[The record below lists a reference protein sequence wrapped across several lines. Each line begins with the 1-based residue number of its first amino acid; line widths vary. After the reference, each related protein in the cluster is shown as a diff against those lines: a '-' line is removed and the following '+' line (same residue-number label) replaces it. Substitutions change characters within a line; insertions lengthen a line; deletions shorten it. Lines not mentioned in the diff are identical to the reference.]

1 MGYQIE
7 AFLEDGKPALR
18 IYDAM
23 SHKLYLSWNYIE
35 QHESGNQHSP
45 NELKRLFR
53 ELILL
58 TCKQDIHN
66 VRIFNAEKIKQCKEY

>member
-1 MGYQIE
+1 MGYQID

-18 IYDAM
+18 IYDAE
-23 SHKLYLSWNYIE
+23 KRQLYLSWNYNE
-35 QHESGNQHSP
+35 TADNEPSHSP

-58 TCKQDIHN
+58 TCKQGMHN
-66 VRIFNAEKIKQCKEY
+66 IRVFNASTGQSSSYC